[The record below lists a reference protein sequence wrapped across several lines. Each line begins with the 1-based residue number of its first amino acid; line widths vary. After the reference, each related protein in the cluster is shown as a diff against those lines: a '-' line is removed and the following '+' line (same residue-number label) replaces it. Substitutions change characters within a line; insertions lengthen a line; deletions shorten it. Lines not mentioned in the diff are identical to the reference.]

1 MKRENS
7 ISEDKEMGIKDRKKR
22 QIEKQFPKRS
32 FSVLFVCSKFT
43 FIFLNSWKREENL
56 EEHGLLGSL

>member
-1 MKRENS
+1 
-7 ISEDKEMGIKDRKKR
+7 MGIKDRKKR